1 MSENYADESV
11 ALLLQALRLQNPDA
25 ASELWGRYFEQL
37 RKVARRRLGPENA
50 APFDSEDVAIS
61 AFHRFCQAIRQG
73 RFRNL
78 RIAMNCGDCW
88 FRSHG
93 ERPGTI
99 CRPRQ
104 LKNAASLAMSFHWNL
119 CPTTARRQISMR

>member
-50 APFDSEDVAIS
+50 APFDSKDVAIS
-61 AFHRFCQAIRQG
+61 AFIVFVRPYARGDFG
-73 RFRNL
+73 T
-78 RIAMNCGDCW
+78 CGS
-88 FRSHG
+88 R
-93 ERPGTI
+93 
-99 CRPRQ
+99 
-104 LKNAASLAMSFHWNL
+104 
-119 CPTTARRQISMR
+119 